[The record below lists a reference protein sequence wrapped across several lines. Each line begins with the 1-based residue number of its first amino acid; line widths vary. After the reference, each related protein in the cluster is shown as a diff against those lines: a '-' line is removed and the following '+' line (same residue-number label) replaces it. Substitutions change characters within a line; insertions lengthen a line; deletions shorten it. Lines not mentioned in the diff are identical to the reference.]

1 MTLDKQPM
9 ASSSKNSAHD
19 KPKRAGKNKPW
30 KKKIPKVRD
39 QTPSNLIEFDYR
51 PPAEMPQTV
60 YSDDQ
65 LVVFSKPSGLLSVP
79 GTRLGRQDS
88 LVSRA
93 QTLFP
98 TARIVH
104 RLDMDTSGLIVMAL
118 NADAHRNLSMQFEA
132 RNIGKL
138 YHALVAGHPKDDHG
152 VVELPLFV
160 DWPNRPKQMVDFE
173 NGKPAKTEYEI
184 VERVESGKGF
194 KSARIALHPITGRS
208 HQLRVHMLEIG
219 HPILG
224 DVFYAKDDALAA
236 SPRLCLH
243 ASELSFDHP
252 VTNERMNF
260 EKQPDF

>member
-1 MTLDKQPM
+1 M
-9 ASSSKNSAHD
+9 ASHSNNRSTGKIA
-19 KPKRAGKNKPW
+19 KPGKNKPW
-30 KKKIPKVRD
+30 KKKIPKERD
-39 QTPSNLIEFDYR
+39 QTPSNLIEFDYQ
-51 PPAEMPQTV
+51 PPADMPEV
-60 YSDDQ
+60 IYSDDQ
-65 LVVFSKPSGLLSVP
+65 LVVFRKPSGLLSVP
-79 GTRLGRQDS
+79 GTRPGRQDS

-93 QTLFP
+93 QITFP

-138 YHALVAGHPKDDHG
+138 YHALVAGHPKETRG
-152 VVELPLFV
+152 TVELPLFV

-173 NGKPAKTEYEI
+173 NGKPAKTEYEV
-184 VERVESGKGF
+184 VEMLENDAGF
-194 KSARIALHPITGRS
+194 KSARVALHPITGRS

-224 DVFYAKDDALAA
+224 DVFYAEGEALTA

-243 ASELSFDHP
+243 ATELSFDHP
-252 VTNERMNF
+252 VTGERMAF
-260 EKQPDF
+260 KHLPDF

>member
-1 MTLDKQPM
+1 MNSKSKTT
-9 ASSSKNSAHD
+9 ASQNSA
-19 KPKRAGKNKPW
+19 KLYKNKPW
-30 KKKIPKVRD
+30 KKKIPKERD
-39 QTPSNLIEFDYR
+39 QTPSNLIEFDYQ
-51 PPAEMPQTV
+51 PPVEMPETI

-65 LVVFSKPSGLLSVP
+65 LVVLSKPSGLLSVP
-79 GTRLGRQDS
+79 GTRPGRQDS

-93 QTLFP
+93 QMNFA

-138 YHALVAGHPKDDHG
+138 YHALVAGHPIDDSG
-152 VVELPLFV
+152 IIELPLFV

-173 NGKPAKTEYEI
+173 RGKPARTEYQVTEKI
-184 VERVESGKGF
+184 ERDDGF
-194 KSARIALHPITGRS
+194 KFARIALHPITGRS

-224 DVFYAKDDALAA
+224 DVFYAENEALTA

-252 VTNERMNF
+252 VTKERMSF
-260 EKQPDF
+260 TQKPKF

>member
-1 MTLDKQPM
+1 M
-9 ASSSKNSAHD
+9 APKSHKRDHKNSVKTA
-19 KPKRAGKNKPW
+19 KNKPW
-30 KKKIPKVRD
+30 KKKIPKERD
-39 QTPSNLIEFDYR
+39 QTPSNLIEFDYQ
-51 PPAEMPQTV
+51 PPAEMPQTI

-79 GTRLGRQDS
+79 GTRPGRQDS

-118 NADAHRNLSMQFEA
+118 NAEAHRNLSMQFEA

-138 YHALVAGHPKDDHG
+138 YHALVAGHPKETKG

-173 NGKPAKTEYEI
+173 NGKPAKTEYEV
-184 VERVESGKGF
+184 VETYQREDGF
-194 KSARIALHPITGRS
+194 KSARVALHPITGRS

-219 HPILG
+219 HVILG
-224 DVFYAKDDALAA
+224 DVFYATDQALSA

-252 VTNERMNF
+252 TSHERMNF
-260 EKQPDF
+260 AQNADF

>member
-1 MTLDKQPM
+1 M
-9 ASSSKNSAHD
+9 ASQNKKRGTSSAA
-19 KPKRAGKNKPW
+19 KPSKNKPW
-30 KKKIPKVRD
+30 KKKIPKDRD
-39 QTPSNLIEFDYR
+39 QTPSNLIEFDYQ
-51 PPAEMPQTV
+51 PPAEMPQTI
-60 YSDDQ
+60 YSDEQ

-79 GTRLGRQDS
+79 GTRPGRQDS

-118 NADAHRNLSMQFEA
+118 NAEAHRNLSMQFEA

-138 YHALVAGHPKDDHG
+138 YHALVAGHPDDDQG

-173 NGKPAKTEYEI
+173 NGKPAKTEYKVI
-184 VERVESGKGF
+184 ERLEANNGF

-224 DVFYAKDDALAA
+224 DVFYAKNDALAA
-236 SPRLCLH
+236 SERLCLH

-252 VTNERMNF
+252 VTDERMYF
-260 EKQPDF
+260 SKEPDF

>member
-1 MTLDKQPM
+1 M
-9 ASSSKNSAHD
+9 ASNSKNHRSSKPA
-19 KPKRAGKNKPW
+19 KAVKNKPW
-30 KKKIPKVRD
+30 KKKIPKERD
-39 QTPSNLIEFDYR
+39 QTPSNLIEFDYQ
-51 PPAEMPQTV
+51 PPADMPITIF
-60 YSDDQ
+60 SDDQ

-79 GTRLGRQDS
+79 GTRPGRQDC

-118 NADAHRNLSMQFEA
+118 NAEAHRNLSMQFEA

-138 YHALVAGHPKDDHG
+138 YHALVAGHPKEQSG
-152 VVELPLFV
+152 IVELPLFV

-173 NGKPAKTEYEI
+173 NGKPATTEYEV
-184 VERVESGKGF
+184 VETLENDAGF
-194 KSARIALHPITGRS
+194 KSARVALHPITGRS

-219 HPILG
+219 HSILG
-224 DVFYAKDDALAA
+224 DVFYAEGEALDA

-252 VTNERMNF
+252 VTGERMAF
-260 EKQPDF
+260 KQLPDF